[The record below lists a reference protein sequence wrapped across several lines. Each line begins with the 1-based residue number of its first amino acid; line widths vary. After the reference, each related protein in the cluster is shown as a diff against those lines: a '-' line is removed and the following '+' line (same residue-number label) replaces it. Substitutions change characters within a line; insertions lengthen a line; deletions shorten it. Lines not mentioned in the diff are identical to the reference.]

1 MTIVSKDGRV
11 LSYPKPLTISNHTLK
26 AVSSNASLTILE
38 RLSLQLQSRLHSKSG
53 RRVGMQLSDTKL
65 PAATM
70 NTIVQMIIPP
80 PKYMVH
86 RLIPKVTYAS
96 QATLS
101 RAVIIERGSE
111 FEEALS
117 PDQALEVFINNGED
131 AYGFPPYPILASS
144 LSRWEE
150 KDLHPAEQA
159 IIGEALKQIPTIR
172 LRDPKFNWWQRLPV
186 ITDSFSSA
194 SNELAAANI

>member
-1 MTIVSKDGRV
+1 
-11 LSYPKPLTISNHTLK
+11 LK
-26 AVSSNASLTILE
+26 AVSSNASLTIPE

-53 RRVGMQLSDTKL
+53 RRVGMKLSDSKL

-70 NTIVQMIIPP
+70 NTVVQMLIPP

-96 QATLS
+96 QATLT

-144 LSRWEE
+144 LSRWDE
-150 KDLHPAEQA
+150 KDLHPAEKA

-186 ITDSFSSA
+186 ITDSFSAA
-194 SNELAAANI
+194 SNEMATANI